1 LVLLELTR
9 VVRRSRSFLPRVVL
23 HVVIGNGDAHGKNY
37 SLLLEPSGTLRM
49 APLYDVMSTLYYRD
63 DRLAM
68 YIDDVRRSDRVIT
81 DRILNEARSWGM
93 ARRTAS
99 EVVGELL
106 DSVPRAVEEAFAETS
121 GVPDEI
127 LQIIT
132 SQLGRLQESS

>member
-1 LVLLELTR
+1 
-9 VVRRSRSFLPRVVL
+9 
-23 HVVIGNGDAHGKNY
+23 
-37 SLLLEPSGTLRM
+37 M

-68 YIDDVRRSDRVIT
+68 YIDDVRRSDKVTT